1 MIKGEDDMNRKRQN
15 RKALLLKAG
24 ILAAALLP
32 LLLNAVQAHAQTG
45 DTENLLYI
53 QGDRFEYQSNDGNGL
68 YLWDAQGW
76 YGTDFNKFWFK
87 TEGEFLPDQ
96 NKTKE
101 AQLQLLYSRAITSFF
116 DLQAGVRHDFKPD
129 PSRSFAV
136 LGVQGLAPYW
146 FEVDVATFLSDDGD
160 VSARMEAEYEL
171 LLTQRLIAQP
181 RFETNLALQDVE
193 EAGVGSGINNI
204 ELGLR
209 LRYEIKREFAPY
221 VGVSWSK
228 LTGDTKDM
236 AQDEGE
242 DTDTVSFVTGIRFW
256 F

>member
-1 MIKGEDDMNRKRQN
+1 MSTKRQN
-15 RKALLLKAG
+15 RKMFLLKAG
-24 ILAAALLP
+24 ILATVFLSLVFTAG
-32 LLLNAVQAHAQTG
+32 QTYAQTG
-45 DTENLLYI
+45 DTESLLYI
-53 QGDRFEYQSNDGNGL
+53 QGDRFEYQSNDGDGL

-96 NKTKE
+96 GMTEE

-116 DLQAGVRHDFKPD
+116 DLQAGIRHDFKPD

-160 VSARMEAEYEL
+160 VSARLEAEYEL

-181 RFETNLALQDVE
+181 RLETNLAFQDVE
-193 EAGVGSGINNI
+193 EVGVGSGINNV

-209 LRYEIKREFAPY
+209 LRYEVKREFAPY
-221 VGVSWSK
+221 VGVSWSQ
-228 LTGDTKDM
+228 LTGNTKDM

>member
-1 MIKGEDDMNRKRQN
+1 MNRKRQN

-96 NKTKE
+96 NKTEE

>member
-1 MIKGEDDMNRKRQN
+1 MNRKRQN

-96 NKTKE
+96 NKTKD

>member
-1 MIKGEDDMNRKRQN
+1 MNRKRQN

>member
-1 MIKGEDDMNRKRQN
+1 MSTKKQDSKTFLR
-15 RKALLLKAG
+15 KAG
-24 ILAAALLP
+24 ILATVFLSLVFTAG
-32 LLLNAVQAHAQTG
+32 QTYAQTG
-45 DTENLLYI
+45 DTKNLLYI
-53 QGDRFEYQSNDGNGL
+53 QGDRFEYQSNNGDGL

-96 NKTKE
+96 NITEE

-116 DLQAGVRHDFKPD
+116 DLQAGIRHDFKPD

-146 FEVDVATFLSDDGD
+146 FEIDVATFLSDDGD
-160 VSARMEAEYEL
+160 VSARLEAEYEL

-181 RFETNLALQDVE
+181 RLETNLALQDV
-193 EAGVGSGINNI
+193 AKSGVGSGVNNV

>member
-1 MIKGEDDMNRKRQN
+1 MSTKRQN
-15 RKALLLKAG
+15 RKTFLLKAV
-24 ILAAALLP
+24 IFAAALLP
-32 LLLNAVQAHAQTG
+32 LLLTGVQARAQTG
-45 DTENLLYI
+45 DTESLLYI
-53 QGDRFEYQSNDGNGL
+53 QGDRFEYQSNDGDGL

-96 NKTKE
+96 NITEE

-116 DLQAGVRHDFKPD
+116 DLQAGIRHDFKPD

-146 FEVDVATFLSDDGD
+146 FEVDAATFLSDDGD
-160 VSARMEAEYEL
+160 VSARLEAEYEV

-181 RFETNLALQDVE
+181 RLETNLAFQDVE
-193 EAGVGSGINNI
+193 EVGVGSGINNV